1 LPTPAVEERRPRGA
15 RPEVSAFLLIAERE
29 FRAYVATF
37 SFWIALA
44 VGPLAMAG
52 AVALAHF
59 SGAPQGPVR
68 ISIETPDP
76 GAWRSAAAAVREA
89 ASLEGRAIDV
99 LPRGDASGAATI
111 DIPPRTDGR
120 IDMAFVGPVPLSP
133 TGRALVRATMERD
146 AALTRLHESL
156 PARPSGLPPAA
167 PSPPPAVNQAAARF
181 GLVMALW
188 LTLTGSL
195 GMLLQAVVRERA
207 NRALESLLASARPA
221 DIVAG
226 KIAGVGAVSLLVLS
240 TWLGAGALLAPL
252 APQSAGLGL
261 ALWTALASPLALAR
275 AILVYVL
282 AFAFYGLV
290 TVALGARARDSAEAQ
305 NLARPM
311 FAVLLAVFFAALL
324 GAGRPD
330 GALAWL
336 AFAPPFTPFMLLMS
350 PPGAFGPLTETVAL
364 TLLAA
369 ATLLAGKMAVRRL
382 DLASPPK
389 PIPRLRGKTASRA
402 SARFADGSP
411 SPSPEP
417 G

>member
-1 LPTPAVEERRPRGA
+1 
-15 RPEVSAFLLIAERE
+15 VSPFLLIAERE

-52 AVALAHF
+52 AVALAH
-59 SGAPQGPVR
+59 SSAPPPGPVR
-68 ISIETPDP
+68 ISIRTPDA
-76 GAWRSAAAAVREA
+76 GVWRSAAAAVREA
-89 ASLEGRAIDV
+89 ARLEGRSLEV
-99 LPRGDASGAATI
+99 LPKDDASATVTI

-120 IDMAFVGPVPLSP
+120 IDMAFEGAVPLSP
-133 TGRALVRATMERD
+133 TGRALMRATMERD
-146 AALTRLHESL
+146 AALARLHEDPPEPESI
-156 PARPSGLPPAA
+156 PPAA
-167 PSPPPAVNQAAARF
+167 APQPPAAIPEAAARF

-240 TWLGAGALLAPL
+240 AWLGSGALLAPL
-252 APQSAGLGL
+252 APQSAGLGP
-261 ALWTALASPLALAR
+261 ALWAALANPFALTR

-305 NLARPM
+305 NLVRPM

-324 GAGRPD
+324 SAGRPD
-330 GALAWL
+330 GPLAWL
-336 AFAPPFTPFMLLMS
+336 AFAPPFTPFMLLMA
-350 PPGAFGPLTETVAL
+350 PPGSLDPMSEMAAL
-364 TLLAA
+364 ALLSA
-369 ATLLAGKMAVRRL
+369 ATLVAGKMAVRRL
-382 DLASPPK
+382 DLAPPQ
-389 PIPRLRGKTASRA
+389 PFPRLRGKAASRA
-402 SARFADGSP
+402 SARFADGGSP
-411 SPSPEP
+411 SASAEL